1 MKLYPIIYTNEAAK
15 TPEEAIKAELGL
27 FVQNDGASAHVILL
41 SAERCEAIV
50 RSYQAKGMKPT
61 KAKSRTPSIS
71 SVTYTQPS
79 SPIVQ
84 GDYDPSV
91 PPWDINES
99 VAGNKQEWLTI
110 ALGNRAIVGGVA
122 AERTDGE
129 MWRVAYSVAVEKYGP
144 MLYEAM
150 MGIIYPDYL
159 RSDYS
164 LTKDSQTIW
173 NKMLQRKDVKAV
185 PVDELSDD
193 AWGALTTSFNVAG
206 LTSAAAKKAQKELRQ
221 TGEAPEGWFNKFVA
235 TLPPEDKEK
244 LGPFY
249 AYQKKTGKNL
259 SKYNT
264 LFEAADDIVRMFQTT
279 LKLSEDDIKNAI
291 NIASADTFRR
301 FYKGH

>member
-15 TPEEAIKAELGL
+15 TPEEAIEAELGL
-27 FVQNDGASAHVILL
+27 FVQNDGRSAYVILL

-50 RSYQAKGMKPT
+50 RSYQTKGMM
-61 KAKSRTPSIS
+61 AKRW
-71 SVTYTQPS
+71 
-79 SPIVQ
+79 
-84 GDYDPSV
+84 GM
-91 PPWDINES
+91 
-99 VAGNKQEWLTI
+99 QEWLTI

-122 AERTDGE
+122 ADRADGE
-129 MWRVAYSVAVEKYGP
+129 MWRVSYSVAVEKYGP

-193 AWGALTTSFNVAG
+193 AWEALTTSFNVAG

-221 TGEAPEGWFNKFVA
+221 TGEAPEGWFNKFVE

-249 AYQKKTGKNL
+249 AYQKKTGEHL

-279 LKLSEDDIKNAI
+279 LKLSEDDVKDAI
-291 NIASADTFRR
+291 SIASVDTFRR
-301 FYKGH
+301 FYKDH